1 MKKSVV
7 IIFLGI
13 TVLSACKKDR
23 TCSCTNTHV
32 SQTING
38 VGQTITDQPEKTV
51 TKVSKAKKGEVD
63 CTSGDETIT
72 FSATFGGSPYTIV
85 DVTKHECTLD

>member
-1 MKKSVV
+1 MKKILFPAVAV
-7 IIFLGI
+7 ILIM
-13 TVLSACKKDR
+13 TSCKKDR